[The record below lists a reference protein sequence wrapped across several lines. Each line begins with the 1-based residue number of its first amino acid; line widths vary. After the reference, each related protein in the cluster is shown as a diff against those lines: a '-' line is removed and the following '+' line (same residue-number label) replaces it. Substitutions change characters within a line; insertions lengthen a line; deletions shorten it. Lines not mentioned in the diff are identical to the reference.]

1 MEGKQKNKSGKSD
14 SGFNYRTLIQIYKS
28 FSDIYRHHWKL
39 LLVSYTGLISRI
51 LVALLLPWPIKLILD
66 YVILKAPLPPEAHFL
81 VPYIGSDLIALLL
94 FLVVAYVVLRVIQM
108 MVSYMHKVGL
118 LTVGEKMTAEIREN
132 IFRRLQ
138 ALSLSFHGKKSSSD
152 LLYRLTSDINKLQT
166 VLVIFPD
173 TIIHRFLVVFSH
185 LGIMFYYNWKLAL
198 LASVII
204 PVIYFYNRIYGSNV
218 EDAVEEKRKKESD
231 VSEVIAENVSAM
243 ALIQAYG
250 RQDDQHTRFSELN
263 RAGLEHEIE
272 AMRLSKI
279 FQRLNDIIMALGMAI
294 VVTYGGW
301 LALDGALLP
310 GTLVLFTFYVKN
322 LYRPIRKLAEMIL
335 EIGKAQ
341 VSGRR
346 LLELFNANQ
355 EIADAPDAL
364 EAPPFSGRMAF
375 ENVTFGYDAN
385 KRVLNNLSFTV
396 EPGETIALVGHSG
409 AGKSTII
416 NLLMRFYDPQTGRIT
431 ADNHDIKSLK
441 IKSLRDQ
448 ITILMQEA
456 QLFYKSVAENIAF
469 GKEGATTE
477 EIIRAAKLAQ
487 AHDFIE
493 NMPNGYETMIEE
505 GGENLSG
512 GQKQR
517 INIARAMIRN
527 TPILILDEP
536 TTALDAKS
544 ESLVHDAIN
553 VLTRGK
559 TTFVIAHK
567 LSTIRDADKI
577 LVLDKGQMM
586 GLGKHDELLE
596 NCEPYRQL
604 CRWQF
609 GMGIETAPE
618 LSGIAETVPLK
629 P

>member
-1 MEGKQKNKSGKSD
+1 MAGKQKNKSGKSE

-28 FSDIYRHHWKL
+28 FSNIYRHHWKL

-66 YVILKAPLPPEAHFL
+66 YVILKAPLPSEAQFL
-81 VPYIGSDLIALLL
+81 VPYIGSDLITLLL
-94 FLVVAYVVLRVIQM
+94 FLVVSYVVLRVIQM

-118 LTVGEKMTAEIREN
+118 LTVGEKMTAEIREK

-138 ALSLSFHGKKSSSD
+138 SLSLSFHGKKSSSD
-152 LLYRLTSDINKLQT
+152 LLYRLTSDITKLQT

-173 TIIHRFLVVFSH
+173 TIIHRFLVIFSH

-231 VSEVIAENVSAM
+231 VSEVISENVSAM

-294 VVTYGGW
+294 VVAYGGW
-301 LALDGALLP
+301 LVLDGVLLP
-310 GTLVLFTFYVKN
+310 GTLVLFTYYVRN

-346 LLELFNANQ
+346 LLELFNAHQ
-355 EIADAPDAL
+355 EIADAPNAL

-375 ENVTFGYDAN
+375 ENVTFGYDTN
-385 KRVLNNLSFTV
+385 KIVLNNLSFTV

-577 LVLDKGQMM
+577 LVLDKGQMV

-609 GMGIETAPE
+609 GMGIDTAPE
-618 LSGIAETVPLK
+618 LSGIAETAPLK

>member
-1 MEGKQKNKSGKSD
+1 MEGKQKNKSGKSG

-28 FSDIYRHHWKL
+28 FSNIYRHHWKL

-66 YVILKAPLPPEAHFL
+66 YVILKAPLPPEAQFL
-81 VPYIGSDLIALLL
+81 APYIGSDLITLLL
-94 FLVVAYVVLRVIQM
+94 FLVVSYVVLRVIQM

-385 KRVLNNLSFTV
+385 KMVLNNLSFTV

-431 ADNHDIKSLK
+431 ADNYDIKLLK

-577 LVLDKGQMM
+577 LVLDKGQMV

-618 LSGIAETVPLK
+618 LSGIAETAPLK

>member
-1 MEGKQKNKSGKSD
+1 
-14 SGFNYRTLIQIYKS
+14 
-28 FSDIYRHHWKL
+28 
-39 LLVSYTGLISRI
+39 
-51 LVALLLPWPIKLILD
+51 
-66 YVILKAPLPPEAHFL
+66 
-81 VPYIGSDLIALLL
+81 
-94 FLVVAYVVLRVIQM
+94 
-108 MVSYMHKVGL
+108 
-118 LTVGEKMTAEIREN
+118 
-132 IFRRLQ
+132 
-138 ALSLSFHGKKSSSD
+138 
-152 LLYRLTSDINKLQT
+152 
-166 VLVIFPD
+166 
-173 TIIHRFLVVFSH
+173 
-185 LGIMFYYNWKLAL
+185 
-198 LASVII
+198 
-204 PVIYFYNRIYGSNV
+204 
-218 EDAVEEKRKKESD
+218 
-231 VSEVIAENVSAM
+231 
-243 ALIQAYG
+243 
-250 RQDDQHTRFSELN
+250 
-263 RAGLEHEIE
+263 
-272 AMRLSKI
+272 MR
-279 FQRLNDIIMALGMAI
+279 N
-294 VVTYGGW
+294 
-301 LALDGALLP
+301 
-310 GTLVLFTFYVKN
+310 TF
-322 LYRPIRKLAEMIL
+322 
-335 EIGKAQ
+335 
-341 VSGRR
+341 SGRR
-346 LLELFNANQ
+346 LLELFNAHQ
-355 EIADAPDAL
+355 EIADAPNAL

-375 ENVTFGYDAN
+375 ENVTFGYDTN
-385 KRVLNNLSFTV
+385 KIVLNNLSFTV

-577 LVLDKGQMM
+577 LVLDKGQMV

-609 GMGIETAPE
+609 GMGIDTAPE
-618 LSGIAETVPLK
+618 LSGIAETAPLK

>member
-1 MEGKQKNKSGKSD
+1 M
-14 SGFNYRTLIQIYKS
+14 
-28 FSDIYRHHWKL
+28 
-39 LLVSYTGLISRI
+39 
-51 LVALLLPWPIKLILD
+51 
-66 YVILKAPLPPEAHFL
+66 
-81 VPYIGSDLIALLL
+81 
-94 FLVVAYVVLRVIQM
+94 
-108 MVSYMHKVGL
+108 
-118 LTVGEKMTAEIREN
+118 
-132 IFRRLQ
+132 
-138 ALSLSFHGKKSSSD
+138 
-152 LLYRLTSDINKLQT
+152 
-166 VLVIFPD
+166 
-173 TIIHRFLVVFSH
+173 
-185 LGIMFYYNWKLAL
+185 
-198 LASVII
+198 
-204 PVIYFYNRIYGSNV
+204 
-218 EDAVEEKRKKESD
+218 
-231 VSEVIAENVSAM
+231 
-243 ALIQAYG
+243 
-250 RQDDQHTRFSELN
+250 RQ
-263 RAGLEHEIE
+263 
-272 AMRLSKI
+272 
-279 FQRLNDIIMALGMAI
+279 
-294 VVTYGGW
+294 
-301 LALDGALLP
+301 
-310 GTLVLFTFYVKN
+310 
-322 LYRPIRKLAEMIL
+322 
-335 EIGKAQ
+335 
-341 VSGRR
+341 
-346 LLELFNANQ
+346 
-355 EIADAPDAL
+355 
-364 EAPPFSGRMAF
+364 
-375 ENVTFGYDAN
+375 
-385 KRVLNNLSFTV
+385 
-396 EPGETIALVGHSG
+396 
-409 AGKSTII
+409 
-416 NLLMRFYDPQTGRIT
+416 RFYDPQTGRIT

-577 LVLDKGQMM
+577 LVLDKGQMV

-609 GMGIETAPE
+609 GMGIDTAPE
-618 LSGIAETVPLK
+618 LSGIAETAPLK